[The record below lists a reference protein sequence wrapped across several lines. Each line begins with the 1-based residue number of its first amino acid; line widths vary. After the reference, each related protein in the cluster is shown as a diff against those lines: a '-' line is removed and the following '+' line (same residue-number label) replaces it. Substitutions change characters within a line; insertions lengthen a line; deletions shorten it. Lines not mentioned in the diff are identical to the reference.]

1 MCMYPL
7 MHLHMSFKR
16 GDLKKKILIC
26 TRLTQPLI
34 ICTKLTL
41 TLVFVTLLCGFSS
54 ASFDFDK
61 TD

>member
-1 MCMYPL
+1 MCMYTL
-7 MHLHMSFKR
+7 MHSHMSVKR
-16 GDLKKKILIC
+16 GDLKKKTL
-26 TRLTQPLI
+26 

-61 TD
+61 MD